1 MGGAQMYVRNKVDF
15 ETQKGYSVY
24 VFSCVKK
31 KVVIYDLK
39 KYSDFVFCELKL
51 SPGSY
56 TKKQRKRIV
65 DKILNKINYQ
75 LDDVVFVE
83 SNDIV
88 MSLWGEIIAQITKGK
103 HLVYLL
109 NENFSKNEKY
119 YKQFFS
125 FKLKRREIAG
135 IHKTSLLKLFGG
147 DNHILEEQ
155 LYWLPAMCM
164 NVVDHCDN
172 PVLKELDD
180 DSIKICSIGRLNKP
194 YVIEMCKEL
203 RQFAL
208 LYKSKNI
215 QVILLGDSP
224 NIIDKIKIKNILNLS
239 NIKILITGYI
249 FPIPKKLFPKIDVF
263 ASCSGSAIV
272 SYGEKRPTILIDP
285 QKAKVVG
292 IPGYDIK
299 HILDA
304 TETIGLYP
312 LSAALQ
318 KVLDDKVKI
327 EYEDLKPLESVEHF
341 LQIHDNFV
349 ANSTIKK
356 QYFDVLR
363 QKNSKQEDIFKFFN
377 VIFGKTITS
386 CFLYPIFK
394 KIYHTLIS
402 K

>member
-1 MGGAQMYVRNKVDF
+1 MYVRNKVDF

-180 DSIKICSIGRLNKP
+180 DSIKS
-194 YVIEMCKEL
+194 V
-203 RQFAL
+203 
-208 LYKSKNI
+208 
-215 QVILLGDSP
+215 
-224 NIIDKIKIKNILNLS
+224 
-239 NIKILITGYI
+239 
-249 FPIPKKLFPKIDVF
+249 
-263 ASCSGSAIV
+263 AS
-272 SYGEKRPTILIDP
+272 
-285 QKAKVVG
+285 
-292 IPGYDIK
+292 
-299 HILDA
+299 
-304 TETIGLYP
+304 
-312 LSAALQ
+312 
-318 KVLDDKVKI
+318 
-327 EYEDLKPLESVEHF
+327 ED
-341 LQIHDNFV
+341 
-349 ANSTIKK
+349 
-356 QYFDVLR
+356 
-363 QKNSKQEDIFKFFN
+363 
-377 VIFGKTITS
+377 
-386 CFLYPIFK
+386 
-394 KIYHTLIS
+394 
-402 K
+402 